1 LKYKGILIDLDDTL
15 YDYESAH
22 VPALQYALNQVQKR
36 SNIDIEKI
44 RTSYSNARLAINSE
58 LKETAASHNRLLY
71 FQRMYE
77 GLGLNAQKYS
87 LHTYESYWSSF
98 LQNMHLRHGAIDFLK
113 SFADI
118 PICVVTDLTAH
129 IQHRKIRKLGIED
142 HINLLVTSEEAGKE
156 KPHSA
161 IFNLA
166 LNKLHLKH
174 TEVIM
179 VGDNYTKD
187 VLGGSSLGITS
198 YFLNLK
204 DTSITESELIK
215 SFNSFAELKGI
226 LQNDN

>member
-1 LKYKGILIDLDDTL
+1 MKYKGILIDLDDTL

-22 VPALQYALNQVQKR
+22 VPALQHTLNQVQGR
-36 SNIDIEKI
+36 SNIEIEKI
-44 RTSYSNARLAINSE
+44 RRSYSNARLAINSE

-77 GLGLNAQKYS
+77 DLGLNAQKYS
-87 LHTYESYWSSF
+87 LHAYETYWSTF
-98 LQNMHLRHGAIDFLK
+98 LQNMKLRHGAIAFLK

-118 PICVVTDLTAH
+118 PVCVVTDLTAH
-129 IQHRKIRKLGIED
+129 IQHRKILKLGIENY
-142 HINLLVTSEEAGKE
+142 INLLVTSEEAGRE

-166 LNKLHLKH
+166 LHKLHLKH
-174 TEVIM
+174 ADVIM
-179 VGDNYTKD
+179 IGDNYTKD

-204 DTSITESELIK
+204 DTSIPESELIK
-215 SFNSFAELKGI
+215 SFSSFTELKGI
-226 LQNDN
+226 IHNDK